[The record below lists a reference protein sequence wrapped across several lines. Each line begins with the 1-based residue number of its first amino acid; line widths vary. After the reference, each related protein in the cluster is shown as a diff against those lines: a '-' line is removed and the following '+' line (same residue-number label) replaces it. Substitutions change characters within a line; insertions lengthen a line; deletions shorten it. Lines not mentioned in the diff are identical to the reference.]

1 MKKRNKPAYSCQN
14 LPKHLTNTRMTK
26 CLYHKPPQDGLP
38 AQTNSSGKTRR
49 LTLFIA
55 LMVSLFTISETVAQD
70 QTVTGTITSSQN
82 EPLPGVSVLV
92 KGTSLGTSSDADGKF
107 RLVVPNP
114 QNSVL
119 VFSFIGFA
127 TQELT
132 VGARTDFSVVMSE
145 DITQLNEVVVTAL
158 GISQEKRSLGYSVQ
172 EVKGTDIAGTQRPN
186 FMVSLQGRVA
196 GLNMISTS
204 GLPGSST
211 SITLR
216 GIGSISGNNQPLIVV
231 DGLPVDN
238 RVLDQHNL
246 VSNGDNRN
254 ADYINRAA
262 DINPNDIESIT
273 VLKGPEAAALYGQGG
288 ASGAIIITTRK
299 GSSGSVKINYD
310 NNFGFQKLYRFP
322 KVQTVYGRGD
332 FGYDNPAV
340 EEISYFGAPYAE
352 GVQKYDNVG
361 SFFKTGSSQTH
372 NISIEGGTDQLTNR
386 LSVNYFTQD
395 GVVPNNKY
403 DKFSARLTSS
413 SKFANKIDITTTI
426 NYINTTNKKPS
437 RGVNGFLFG
446 VLAWPVI
453 DDMANYLNPDGSR
466 RRLIPDLA
474 SPATTYLEPN
484 NPFFSVNK
492 NLNVDKTNRVLGN
505 MAVSY
510 DPAKWL
516 NVTGRIGADI
526 YNTQGNT
533 FSHPEGIGQVVVV
546 AGSPNFLEQRG
557 TIENFTE
564 NSKLLNGQLLA
575 TVRKEFGKFKASL
588 LVGSSFDDKLY
599 ETNAVLGTSLLI
611 KDFNSLNN
619 TTANKGFKQ
628 TIVRQRSVSAFSSFT
643 LNYGDLVYLNVTG
656 RNDWSS
662 TMPLANNSYFYPSAS
677 MSFVFTELEA
687 LQDLGVL
694 SFGKLRAS
702 YAEVGK
708 DAPPYKVK
716 SSLIN
721 RNYTGGGFNYDF
733 YGGNPNL
740 KPERAEGYE
749 VGTELKFFNGRIG
762 LDVAAYKN
770 DRIDQISVQ
779 RLSYGTGFIFGLL
792 NGGHMSVRG
801 VEVQLTGT
809 PVLKTD
815 FEWNV
820 TVNYSKSKSIVI
832 ELPAGVREYYN
843 SDTWL
848 YGNARGSMF
857 PENMQTFFSEASFPY
872 YNWDYLQRGLGSAT
886 AIGGV
891 TYQRNQNGDILI
903 NPANGLPVKTPPL
916 GDALPIGDRNPDF
929 MLGITNSF
937 RYKNINLSFL
947 LDIRKGG
954 DIFNANE
961 MALTVMGLSTR
972 TVNRE
977 QPMVFQG
984 VLQDGL
990 ENSANP
996 TVNTIEVNPYT
1007 MGSSFYGAFAESDY
1021 VEKDINWLRLRD
1033 VTLAFTFPSQM
1044 LAKAAPLRSA
1054 SVFVT
1059 CTDLFL
1065 LTNYTGADPMVNGTT
1080 PATGGA
1086 GAFGFDYGSLSLPR
1100 SVTFGL
1106 RLGL

>member
-1 MKKRNKPAYSCQN
+1 MIKVFYP
-14 LPKHLTNTRMTK
+14 T
-26 CLYHKPPQDGLP
+26 KPPQEGVPDLKNPMLRLWSRVFLFLLGALLITSFAW
-38 AQTNSSGKTRR
+38 AQG
-49 LTLFIA
+49 
-55 LMVSLFTISETVAQD
+55 
-70 QTVTGTITSSQN
+70 QTVSGRVTSPDKSA
-82 EPLPGVSVLV
+82 LPGVSVIV
-92 KGTSLGTSSDADGKF
+92 KGTSNGTSTDADGKF
-107 RLVVPNP
+107 NISVSDP
-114 QNSVL
+114 QNSIL
-119 VFSFIGFA
+119 VFSFIGYA
-127 TQELT
+127 TQEIA
-132 VGARTDFSVVMSE
+132 VGNQTEINLDLQE

-158 GISQEKRSLGYSVQ
+158 GISQEKRGLGYSVSTVNGD
-172 EVKGTDIAGTQRPN
+172 EIAATQRPN

-196 GLNMISTS
+196 GLSMISTS

-246 VSNGDNRN
+246 VSNGNNRDN
-254 ADYINRAA
+254 DYINRAA

-273 VLKGPEAAALYGQGG
+273 ILKGPEAAALYGQGG
-288 ASGAIIITTRK
+288 ASGAIIITTKR
-299 GSSGSVKINYD
+299 GASGAVKVSYD

-322 KVQTVYGRGD
+322 ETQTVYSRGD

-340 EEISYFGAPYAE
+340 EELNYFGTKYPDGA
-352 GVQKYDNVG
+352 QKYDNAG
-361 SFFKTGSSQTH
+361 NFFKTGSSQTH
-372 NISIEGGTDQLTNR
+372 NISIEGGSDLLTNR

-395 GVVPNNKY
+395 GVVPNNNY
-403 DKFSARLTSS
+403 EKFSARLTSTA
-413 SKFANKIDITTTI
+413 KFANKLDIVTTL
-426 NYINTTNKKPS
+426 NYINTTNEKPS

-446 VLAWPVI
+446 VLGWPAT
-453 DDMANYLNPDGSR
+453 DNMADYLNIDGTR
-466 RRLIPDLA
+466 KRLIPDVTSTTVGPLA
-474 SPATTYLEPN
+474 VYAEPN
-484 NPFFSVNK
+484 NPHFAVNK
-492 NLNVDKTNRVLGN
+492 NLNIDRTNRILGN
-505 MAVSY
+505 VSLSY

-516 NVTGRIGADI
+516 NLTGRIGADI

-533 FSHPEGIGQVVVV
+533 FAHPEGIGQVFIVTPPATTPPAPPAPPPFV
-546 AGSPNFLEQRG
+546 EQRG

-564 NSKLLNGQLLA
+564 NSRLLNGQFLGTLK
-575 TVRKEFGKFKASL
+575 KEFGKFKTSL
-588 LVGSSFDDKLY
+588 LIGSSFDDKNY
-599 ETNAVLGTSLLI
+599 ETNAVLGTTLLI

-619 TTANKGFKQ
+619 TTANKNFKQ
-628 TIVRQRSVSAFSSFT
+628 TIINQRSVSLFSNLS
-643 LNYGDLVYLNVTG
+643 LNYNDLVYLNVTG

-662 TMPLANNSYFYPSAS
+662 TMPLANNSYFYPSVA
-677 MSFVFTELEA
+677 MSFVFTELPA

-733 YGGNPNL
+733 YGGNPSL
-740 KPERAEGYE
+740 RPERAEGYE
-749 VGTELKFFNGRIG
+749 VGTEMKFFNGRIG

-801 VEVQLTGT
+801 VEVQLTAT
-809 PVLKTD
+809 PVQKGD
-815 FEWNV
+815 FTWDVMFNF
-820 TVNYSKSKSIVI
+820 SKSKSKVI
-832 ELPAGVREYYN
+832 SLPADVKEYYN

-857 PENMQTFFSEASFPY
+857 PENLQTFFSPAAYPG
-872 YNWDYLQRGLGSAT
+872 YNWNYMQRGLGSAT

-891 TYQRNQNGDILI
+891 TYQRNNNGDILI
-903 NPANGLPVKTPPL
+903 NPATGLPVRTPAL
-916 GDALPIGDRNPDF
+916 GDALPIGERNPDF
-929 MLGITNSF
+929 MIGLTNSF
-937 RYKNINLSFL
+937 RYKNLNLSFL

-961 MALTVMGLSTR
+961 MALFYSGLSTR
-972 TVNRE
+972 TLDRE
-977 QPMVFQG
+977 QPVVIEG

-990 ENSANP
+990 ENSDNP
-996 TVNTIEVNPYT
+996 TVNTIELIPYT
-1007 MGSSFYGAFAESDY
+1007 MGSTYFQAFPESDF
-1021 VEKDINWLRLRD
+1021 VEKNINWLRLRD
-1033 VTLAFTFPSQM
+1033 VTLAYTLPSTM
-1044 LAKAAPLRSA
+1044 LAKTKLFRSA

-1059 CTDLFL
+1059 GTDLFL

-1106 RLGL
+1106 RVGL